1 MLTYP
6 LSSTG
11 QSARSGKVAPPNVVR
26 PPIQA
31 HLQLVFGTRSDGKEA
46 PQGSQIPVVFD
57 PRDGGDICPR
67 ADPRRHAG
75 GSGLRQVGSPGEA
88 RQGGTG
94 QAKNLALKKGSGNG
108 ESPTSAALRQR
119 QRDAVSARRMCRAA
133 DMRATSVE
141 AVEARPGRSE
151 SRMPARAPVT
161 NLWQAG
167 RKTGQQEARHRARK
181 HALTDARI
189 EGSPDIPQGRSIH
202 TPVRVGSA
210 AMPAPFAMCR
220 PSPLPAFP
228 PSRQG
233 RVAAPFS
240 PDPGRLRPRRRNGS
254 SHFPFGSFPR
264 RSDPAMKC

>member
-26 PPIQA
+26 TPIQA
-31 HLQLVFGTRSDGKEA
+31 HFQLVFGARSDGKER
-46 PQGSQIPVVFD
+46 PQGSQIPAVYD
-57 PRDGGDICPR
+57 PKDGGDICPR
-67 ADPRRHAG
+67 ADLRRHAG

-88 RQGGTG
+88 RHGGTG
-94 QAKNLALKKGSGNG
+94 QAMNLALKKGSGNG

-119 QRDAVSARRMCRAA
+119 QRDAVSAKRMCRAA

-141 AVEARPGRSE
+141 AMKARPGRSE

-189 EGSPDIPQGRSIH
+189 EGSPDIPQSRSIH

-210 AMPAPFAMCR
+210 AMPAPFAVCR
-220 PSPLPAFP
+220 PSPLPAEAESRP
-228 PSRQG
+228 PSL
-233 RVAAPFS
+233 P
-240 PDPGRLRPRRRNGS
+240 LRR
-254 SHFPFGSFPR
+254 
-264 RSDPAMKC
+264 ACAL